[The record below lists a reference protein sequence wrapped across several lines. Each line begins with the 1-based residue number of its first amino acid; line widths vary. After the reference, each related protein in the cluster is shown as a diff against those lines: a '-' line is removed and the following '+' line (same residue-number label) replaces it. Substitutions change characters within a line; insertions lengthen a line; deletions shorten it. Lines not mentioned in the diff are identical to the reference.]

1 MIQNALLSFN
11 RCHYSP
17 ADNLEL
23 VSNFCLAPL
32 RAGLGQN
39 FIFTKDETF
48 MPSPQSRLIVRIF
61 MTLIA
66 LTLLAPLTLVGMVTV
81 KFSVTHEQTL
91 ARKNRILE
99 KLFTLFRDTDL
110 RYLMQNM
117 QTQNLTTEFGKSLTP
132 NAKQLILLVH
142 KHSIFVKHLLNE
154 GILHSEQREFLEAA
168 FNWNFYKYTTSKDIE
183 LCRQID
189 DFWVAAGT
197 WSIESHEDEIAE
209 IAKTYY
215 PNGQLDLDT
224 RNAAIISD
232 ITRQMH
238 VYKPFGGRFNPLL
251 LEGDEKIAGLK
262 MQLMCQGLSGE
273 RADQVLCAV
282 HQSSTTIWWRFFQP
296 RFQGSS
302 QFIVQNRN
310 GSHLTLSFE
319 KGDNGLELHVWTPFY
334 LRTLTDSDQDFDQ
347 TFSTHQIEAFS
358 KIHCATGQVVSEMTM
373 TRLEELIA
381 PLNLAGQFE
390 D

>member
-1 MIQNALLSFN
+1 MIQNALISFN

-48 MPSPQSRLIVRIF
+48 TPSPQSRLIVRIF

-81 KFSVTHEQTL
+81 TFSVTHEQTL

-99 KLFTLFRDTDL
+99 KLFTLFQDTDL

-117 QTQNLTTEFGKSLTP
+117 QNQNLSSEFGASLTP
-132 NAKQLILLVH
+132 NAKQLILLIQ

-154 GILHSEQREFLEAA
+154 GSLNPEQRAFLEAA
-168 FNWNFYKYTTSKDIE
+168 FNWDFYKYTTSKEID

-197 WSIESHEDEIAE
+197 WSIESQEDEIAE
-209 IAKTYY
+209 ISKTYY

-224 RNAAIISD
+224 RNAAIILD
-232 ITRQMH
+232 ITRQTH
-238 VYKPFGGRFNPLL
+238 VYKPCGGRFNPLL
-251 LEGDEKIAGLK
+251 LDWEEKIAGLK
-262 MQLMCQGLSGE
+262 MQLMFQGLSGE

-282 HQSSTTIWWRFFQP
+282 HQSSSTIWWSFFQP

-302 QFIVQNRN
+302 QFIVQNTN

-319 KGDNGLELHVWTPFY
+319 KSDNGLELHVSTPFY
-334 LRTLTDSDQDFDQ
+334 LRTLTDSDQDFAE
-347 TFSTHQIEAFS
+347 TFFTHQIEAFS
-358 KIHCATGQVVSEMTM
+358 KIHCATGHVVSEMTM
-373 TRLEELIA
+373 TRLEEPI
-381 PLNLAGQFE
+381 PPPNVAGQLE